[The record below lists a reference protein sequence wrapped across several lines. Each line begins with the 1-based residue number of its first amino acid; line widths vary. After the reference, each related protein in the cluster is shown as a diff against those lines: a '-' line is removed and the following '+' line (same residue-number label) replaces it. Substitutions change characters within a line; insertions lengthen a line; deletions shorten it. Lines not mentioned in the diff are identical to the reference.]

1 MSISSNESDKMSHT
15 VNNLSDYLTIERV
28 DAHVAI
34 GSKKKLL
41 EHIANLL
48 GEEDKALTKK
58 IFHSIVEREKLGST
72 GVGNGIAIPHG
83 RCADIEVAKLC
94 IVTLKEAVDYDAS
107 DGESINIAFGLIVPT
122 EANQQHLSLL
132 STIAELMSNK
142 DTHQQL
148 LSSQTA
154 AEIFKHVN

>member
-1 MSISSNESDKMSHT
+1 MSVSSNETDKAPEEILS
-15 VNNLSDYLTIERV
+15 LSDYLTIERV
-28 DAHVAI
+28 EARVAI

-48 GEEDKALTKK
+48 GEANKVLTKK

-83 RCADIEVAKLC
+83 RCADIEEAKLC
-94 IVTLKEAVDYDAS
+94 VVTLQTPIDYES
-107 DGESINIAFGLIVPT
+107 TDGEPVDIAFGLIVPA

-132 STIAELMSNK
+132 SSIAELMGNK
-142 DTHQQL
+142 HTHDQL
-148 LSSQTA
+148 ISSKSA
-154 AEIFKHVN
+154 SEILKQIK